1 MECRSENVTQG
12 PSPTGL
18 HFIMSPA
25 GPASRRGLRA
35 IHLGVVGMA
44 LPGGHC
50 QCCHLLRS
58 LRVFSVAAPHGSWS
72 GSSSHLIS
80 LPRRSSAWLWDQPLF
95 PIQRPDSSS
104 RLCQQ
109 TRAVWRFTSVDNLS
123 FLVFIVCFFKPRE
136 RAKICSMSLVNTN
149 CYLPLLS
156 SSLTRLLPYLY
167 SFLSCR
173 DQGVHA
179 WVIRKVGGGHTCLLG
194 GGRSDQP
201 VACHSCQCIK

>member
-1 MECRSENVTQG
+1 MLPRGRPWQNCISLCLQQAQRAEGVCG
-12 PSPTGL
+12 PSTLAWLAWPCGAVIANAAT
-18 HFIMSPA
+18 SC
-25 GPASRRGLRA
+25 GPCA
-35 IHLGVVGMA
+35 
-44 LPGGHC
+44 
-50 QCCHLLRS
+50 
-58 LRVFSVAAPHGSWS
+58 FSVAAPLGSWS

-80 LPRRSSAWLWDQPLF
+80 LPRSSSAWLWDQPLF
-95 PIQRPDSSS
+95 PIQWPDSSS

-109 TRAVWRFTSVDNLS
+109 TQAVWRFTSVDNLS
-123 FLVFIVCFFKPRE
+123 FLVFVCFFKPRE

-149 CYLPLLS
+149 CHLPLLG

-179 WVIRKVGGGHTCLLG
+179 WVIRKVCVCVWHTRLLD